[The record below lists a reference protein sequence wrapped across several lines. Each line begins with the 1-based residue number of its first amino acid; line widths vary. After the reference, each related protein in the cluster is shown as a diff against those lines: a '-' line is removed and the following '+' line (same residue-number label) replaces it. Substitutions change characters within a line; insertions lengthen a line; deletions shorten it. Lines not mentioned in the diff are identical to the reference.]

1 MDKSLI
7 LCDCSGTNHLNSK
20 DLSEVTGLACSQ
32 VHTAM
37 CTSQIDSAAKAVT
50 DGKAILCCTQE
61 WRTFQALAD
70 ELEVPMPPLLDLRDR
85 AGWSADKASKLPKM
99 SALVAEAL
107 VPRPAQKTMDV
118 ASEGVCLILSNDAT
132 EMGVA
137 EQLSEYLSVTLLVPN
152 PTDDMP
158 SRNYDII
165 AGNLRRATGTLG
177 NFEVTIDALQQ
188 LDPAGHGTHE
198 WSVSRQGG
206 QSHCDIILDLRGGTP
221 LFPAH
226 EKRDGYLWVDASHA
240 PSVAKAI
247 LNASHMVG
255 TFEKTLF
262 VKTEPSLCAHSRAQ
276 KSACSNCL
284 DICPTGAITS
294 AGDFVEIDPAIC
306 AGCGACAALCPSGSI
321 TYEADPSNTTLRRI
335 QALMDGYNK
344 VAGDHPQPRLLVHDA
359 HGRDMIAMAARFG
372 DGLAA
377 NMLPIEI
384 EAISSF
390 GHAEALG
397 ALASGFG
404 DVHILLSST
413 ADQVAIGREVALA
426 TAIAGEHIHI
436 IDTPDPDQMTA
447 ALSESKLNIIVE
459 TPILAM
465 GSRRQVTRSAAR
477 ALHGDDKILSL
488 PEDAPY
494 GAVLVDTDSC
504 SMCLSCVSLCPSGA
518 LGENPD
524 KPQLLFQEDACLQCG
539 LCSNICPEN
548 AITYEP
554 RLNLGTQALEQ
565 TVLNEEEPFA
575 CIECGVLFGVKSSI
589 ERITEKLS
597 SGVGAFADPD
607 ALKLV
612 QMCGDCRVNAQFHST
627 DNPFAAQERPRVR
640 TTADYYSDRDDH

>member
-7 LCDCSGTNHLNSK
+7 LCDCSGTNRLSK
-20 DLSEVTGLACSQ
+20 EDIETAAGLPCSP
-32 VHTAM
+32 VHSAL
-37 CTSQIDSAAKAVT
+37 CTTQIESAAQ
-50 DGKAILCCTQE
+50 AITKGDAIVCCTQE

-70 ELEVPMPPLLDLRDR
+70 ELDVPMPSLLDLRDR
-85 AGWSADKASKLPKM
+85 AGWSSDNASKLPKM
-99 SALVAEAL
+99 SALIAEAF

-118 ASEGVCLILSNDAT
+118 ASEGVCLILSNDASGT
-132 EMGVA
+132 A
-137 EQLSEYLSVTLLVPN
+137 IAHQLADYLSVTLLT
-152 PTDDMP
+152 PTPTEEIP
-158 SRNYDII
+158 SRDYDTVV
-165 AGNLRRATGTLG
+165 GSLRRATGALG

-188 LDPAGHGTHE
+188 LDPSGHGTFE
-198 WSVSRQGG
+198 WSAPRQAG

-226 EKRDGYLWVDASHA
+226 EKRDGYLWADPNHA

-247 LNASHMVG
+247 LQASHLVG
-255 TFEKTLF
+255 TFDKTLF

-321 TYEADPSNTTLRRI
+321 TYEADPSSTTLRRI
-335 QALMDGYNK
+335 QALMDGYNN
-344 VAGDHPQPRLLVHDA
+344 VDGDHPQPRLMVHDA
-359 HGRDMIAMAARFG
+359 HGGDMIAMAARFG

-377 NMLPIEI
+377 NMIPLEI
-384 EAISSF
+384 EAISAF

-404 DVHILLSST
+404 DVHVLMSPS
-413 ADQVAIGREVALA
+413 ADLVAIGREVALA

-447 ALSESKLNIIVE
+447 ALSETRAGITVA

-477 ALHGDDKILSL
+477 ALNGDGKILSL
-488 PEDAPY
+488 PDDAPY

-575 CIECGVLFGVKSSI
+575 CVECGVLFGVKSSI

-597 SGVGAFADPD
+597 AGVGAFANPD

-627 DNPFAAQERPRVR
+627 NNPFTDNERPRVR
-640 TTADYYSDRDDH
+640 TTADYYSDREDH

>member
-1 MDKSLI
+1 
-7 LCDCSGTNHLNSK
+7 
-20 DLSEVTGLACSQ
+20 
-32 VHTAM
+32 
-37 CTSQIDSAAKAVT
+37 
-50 DGKAILCCTQE
+50 
-61 WRTFQALAD
+61 
-70 ELEVPMPPLLDLRDR
+70 
-85 AGWSADKASKLPKM
+85 
-99 SALVAEAL
+99 
-107 VPRPAQKTMDV
+107 
-118 ASEGVCLILSNDAT
+118 
-132 EMGVA
+132 
-137 EQLSEYLSVTLLVPN
+137 
-152 PTDDMP
+152 
-158 SRNYDII
+158 
-165 AGNLRRATGTLG
+165 
-177 NFEVTIDALQQ
+177 
-188 LDPAGHGTHE
+188 
-198 WSVSRQGG
+198 
-206 QSHCDIILDLRGGTP
+206 
-221 LFPAH
+221 
-226 EKRDGYLWVDASHA
+226 
-240 PSVAKAI
+240 
-247 LNASHMVG
+247 
-255 TFEKTLF
+255 
-262 VKTEPSLCAHSRAQ
+262 
-276 KSACSNCL
+276 
-284 DICPTGAITS
+284 
-294 AGDFVEIDPAIC
+294 
-306 AGCGACAALCPSGSI
+306 
-321 TYEADPSNTTLRRI
+321 
-335 QALMDGYNK
+335 MDGYNK
-344 VAGDHPQPRLLVHDA
+344 VAGDHPQPRLLVHDS

-372 DGLAA
+372 DGLVA

-404 DVHILLSST
+404 DVHILLSPT

-575 CIECGVLFGVKSSI
+575 CIECGALFGVKSSI

-597 SGVGAFADPD
+597 SGVGAFANPD

-627 DNPFAAQERPRVR
+627 DNPFAAKERPRVR